1 MAKEPFDLGILRILY
16 VSIAEEEVNW
26 ETLQTM

>member
-1 MAKEPFDLGILRILY
+1 MAKEPFDLGVLRILY
-16 VSIAEEEVNW
+16 VSIVEEVNW